1 MGTKDR
7 MGSQQ
12 RRVGGKQATNNG
24 KERCGNQSSWLCF
37 MPCKQIRLYHG
48 EWQQDWERKRRE
60 WKSFWQQLFLSP
72 PHSKHHAPVAEHEL
86 SARQVKDIKKEVNR
100 YYMTPWLRMNTL
112 DLVDVPNTAVTSSL
126 YSERTFYITHLQGKR
141 WKIRQKSYFI
151 VVVVFSTSNLKLIIG
166 CSK

>member
-1 MGTKDR
+1 
-7 MGSQQ
+7 
-12 RRVGGKQATNNG
+12 
-24 KERCGNQSSWLCF
+24 
-37 MPCKQIRLYHG
+37 
-48 EWQQDWERKRRE
+48 
-60 WKSFWQQLFLSP
+60 
-72 PHSKHHAPVAEHEL
+72 
-86 SARQVKDIKKEVNR
+86 
-100 YYMTPWLRMNTL
+100 MTPWLRMNTL